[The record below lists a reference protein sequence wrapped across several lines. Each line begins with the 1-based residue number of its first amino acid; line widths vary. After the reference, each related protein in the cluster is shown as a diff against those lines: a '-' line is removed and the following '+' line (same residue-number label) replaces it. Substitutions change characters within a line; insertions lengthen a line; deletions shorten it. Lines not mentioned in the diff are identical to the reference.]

1 MITRELYYHHQT
13 SNGNQF
19 RMMCLKAVEQ
29 NLEKTILKPDNLHV
43 LKYVVFYKNIN
54 EQLFTNCKKK
64 IPTLVQFSSYLL
76 NKILHKENCT
86 KVGIPT
92 FAVNKI
98 LLSNNISEQK
108 HVIAM

>member
-1 MITRELYYHHQT
+1 MFESIGAEFTK
-13 SNGNQF
+13 GDF
-19 RMMCLKAVEQ
+19 
-29 NLEKTILKPDNLHV
+29 KTNNRHV
-43 LKYVVFYKNIN
+43 IKYVLFYKNIN
-54 EQLFTNCKKK
+54 EQLFANCKKK

-86 KVGIPT
+86 KVGIHT

-98 LLSNNISEQK
+98 LLLNNISEQK